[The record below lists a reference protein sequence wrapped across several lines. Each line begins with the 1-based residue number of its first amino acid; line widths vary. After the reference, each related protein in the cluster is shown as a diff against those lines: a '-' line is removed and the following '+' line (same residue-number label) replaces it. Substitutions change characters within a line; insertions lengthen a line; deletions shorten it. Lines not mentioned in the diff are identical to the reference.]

1 MDAPGASPTR
11 HGPVPRWMCAAAFD
25 RLRRAPLSWRIV
37 ATQFGV
43 VAATSVAA
51 ALLGAAE
58 ALSALSGGVAV
69 AAPNGVLALAA
80 SRHPKGGARAGAAR
94 FLALAALKW
103 ALAGLLMAAA
113 LAFLPVK
120 PLGFVAGLSAA
131 AMAGALVPI
140 WMEERS

>member
-1 MDAPGASPTR
+1 MDAPSASPTR
-11 HGPVPRWMCAAAFD
+11 HCPALGWMCAAAFD

-43 VAATSVAA
+43 VAVASVAA
-51 ALLGAAE
+51 TLLGAAE
-58 ALSALSGGVAV
+58 ALSALYGGVAV
-69 AAPNGVLALAA
+69 AAPNGALALAA
-80 SRHPKGGARAGAAR
+80 SRHPKGAAR

-120 PLGFVAGLSAA
+120 PLGFVAGLVAA
-131 AMAGALVPI
+131 AMAGALAPI

>member
-11 HGPVPRWMCAAAFD
+11 HGPALGWMCAAAFD

-37 ATQFGV
+37 TVQFGV
-43 VAATSVAA
+43 VAVASVAA
-51 ALLGAAE
+51 TLLGAAE
-58 ALSALSGGVAV
+58 ALSVLYGGVAV
-69 AAPNGVLALAA
+69 AAPNGALALAA
-80 SRHPKGGARAGAAR
+80 SRHPKGGARADAAR

-120 PLGFVAGLSAA
+120 PLGFVAGFVAA
-131 AMAGALVPI
+131 AMAGALAPI

>member
-11 HGPVPRWMCAAAFD
+11 HGPALGWMCAAAFD

-37 ATQFGV
+37 TTQFGV
-43 VAATSVAA
+43 VAVASVAA
-51 ALLGAAE
+51 TLLGAAE
-58 ALSALSGGVAV
+58 ALSALYGGVAV
-69 AAPNGVLALAA
+69 AAPNGALALAA

-120 PLGFVAGLSAA
+120 PLGFVAGFVAA
-131 AMAGALVPI
+131 AMAGALAPI